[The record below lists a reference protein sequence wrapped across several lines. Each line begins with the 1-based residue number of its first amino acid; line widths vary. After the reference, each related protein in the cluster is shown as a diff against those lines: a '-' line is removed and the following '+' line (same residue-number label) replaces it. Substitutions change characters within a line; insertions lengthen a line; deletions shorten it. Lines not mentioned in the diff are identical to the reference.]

1 MKFPIDTSSILFA
14 IAIPGVVV
22 TDFRTKEIRKNADG
36 HILHAVHL
44 MAMDGVDSY
53 LIKISLPYDPQL
65 PAGQLVTVKGLA
77 YQLAKAGEMRWW
89 SAESVEPIGPRL
101 PTPGTPAS
109 VPPAP
114 PASPGP
120 ASASGPPGQ
129 TAQTQTR
136 RRSPIEGAQ
145 TPGGEG

>member
-36 HILHAVHL
+36 DVLHAVHL

-65 PAGQLVTVKGLA
+65 PAGQLVAVKGLA

-101 PTPGTPAS
+101 PAMPGAS
-109 VPPAP
+109 APVPPPAP
-114 PASPGP
+114 PGP

-129 TAQTQTR
+129 TAPTQTR